1 MRNGQIH
8 LYDTIKCSLDPQID
22 TVKIRTCLAEISQR
36 PLLVLCFIKI
46 LSWKQVNI
54 V

>member
-1 MRNGQIH
+1 LN
-8 LYDTIKCSLDPQID
+8 PQID
-22 TVKIRTCLAEISQR
+22 TVKIRTFVGEISQK